1 MANNRGSRRI
11 VTLRDVAERAGVS
24 VSTASRVLSGT
35 EYASED
41 AIRRVKEAV
50 QSLDYRPNESA
61 RALRRARTMTFGVV
75 YHQLRNPTVLDSL
88 EGVETGADERGYSVL
103 VASARDSMDR
113 YVALIQRL
121 MERRVDAILLSNL
134 TDAARDEVDL
144 VRSSGIP
151 VVVMAARM
159 EGVSHVPMVAAPW
172 RNRIFDMVRDL
183 AALGHDSIA
192 FVGAIRGSQS
202 PLPSLS
208 EAAAQYG
215 IRRVDEPAQDY
226 GEAAAM
232 QALDALLA
240 RRDRPSALVVLNRN
254 LSATLARLG
263 DRGFRVPEDISV
275 VNINDSSSRATTGLV
290 AEIHVD
296 QFQVGYQAAMTAAD
310 WLEGTEP
317 ENRLELDIAEWL
329 PATSL
334 GPAPARLN
342 QQSGDLTARMS

>member
-1 MANNRGSRRI
+1 MAATRGTRRI

-41 AIRRVKEAV
+41 AIRRVKDAV
-50 QSLDYRPNESA
+50 KSLDYRANESA

-75 YHQLRNPTVLDSL
+75 YHQLRNPSVLDSL

-103 VASARDSMDR
+103 VASARDNADR
-113 YVALIQRL
+113 YIALIRRL

-134 TDAARDEVDL
+134 TDAAREEVDL
-144 VRSSGIP
+144 VRASGVP
-151 VVVMAARM
+151 VVVMATRT
-159 EGVSHVPMVAAPW
+159 EGVSHVPMVAAPA
-172 RNRIFDMVRDL
+172 REKLHELVKAL
-183 AALGHDSIA
+183 AALGHESVA
-192 FVGAIRGSQS
+192 FVGAIRGSQRG
-202 PLPSLS
+202 PLPSLT
-208 EAAAQYG
+208 EAASAYG

-232 QALDALLA
+232 KALDALLA

-275 VNINDSSSRATTGLV
+275 VNFNDSSSRSTAGLV

-296 QFQVGYQAAMTAAD
+296 QFHVGYQAALTAAD
-310 WLEGTEP
+310 WLEGIEP
-317 ENRLELDIAEWL
+317 ENRRVLDIAEWV
-329 PATSL
+329 PAPSL
-334 GPAPARLN
+334 GPAPARVH
-342 QQSGDLTARMS
+342 A